1 MFNKSELINEIIGLD
16 IIKKL
21 KDEYPDQD
29 IEFVVRS
36 TVEALISPP
45 QPSIPLDDG
54 DDTKEVKETSK
65 ETESPHP
72 TV

>member
-1 MFNKSELINEIIGLD
+1 MFNKHELINEIIGLD

-36 TVEALISPP
+36 TVEALITPP

-54 DDTKEVKETSK
+54 DDTKEAKETSR
-65 ETESPHP
+65 ES
-72 TV
+72 

>member
-1 MFNKSELINEIIGLD
+1 MFNKNELINEIIGLD

-21 KDEYPDQD
+21 KEEYPDQD

-36 TVEALISPP
+36 TVEALINPP

-54 DDTKEVKETSK
+54 DDTKETKETSR
-65 ETESPHP
+65 ESQTPAP